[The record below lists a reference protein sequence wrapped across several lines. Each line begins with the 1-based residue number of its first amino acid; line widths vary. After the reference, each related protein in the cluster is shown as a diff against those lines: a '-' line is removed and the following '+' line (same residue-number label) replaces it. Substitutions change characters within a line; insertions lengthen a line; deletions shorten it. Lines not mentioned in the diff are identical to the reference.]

1 MHSHMIVKFIM
12 YHFSYICSSY
22 CGHRNEFVELY
33 MDLVLNKSVE
43 VHFKAF
49 YAGFHKV
56 CGGRVLELFH
66 SHELMAVVVGKF
78 YEASL
83 IKGNC

>member
-1 MHSHMIVKFIM
+1 M
-12 YHFSYICSSY
+12 YQFSYICSSC
-22 CGHRNEFVELY
+22 CGHRNEFVDLY
-33 MDLVLNKSVE
+33 VDLVLNKSVE

-49 YAGFHKV
+49 STGFHKV

-78 YEASL
+78 CEASM
-83 IKGNC
+83 IKGHC